1 METDKYISL
10 GDSYIETE
18 GDEKEVTHF
27 IDALLNG
34 KIKTEIS
41 KKPLPRNSV
50 KIAKKNLKK
59 NKLITHF

>member
-10 GDSYIETE
+10 GDSYIEKE
-18 GDEKEVTHF
+18 VDEKEVTHF
-27 IDALLNG
+27 IDAILNG

-41 KKPLPRNSV
+41 TKPLPETSV

-59 NKLITHF
+59 KLK